1 MIKSN
6 LQKKKRI
13 EAIKKTL
20 MSLNDFRPG
29 TLTKQYV
36 RRNQKQYEYYQL
48 SYTHKM
54 KSRTRYIPTQS
65 VKTIKKEIR
74 TYKLFKKLFQQWID
88 LSIQASDDRMKATKK
103 KK

>member
-1 MIKSN
+1 MVKSN

-29 TLTKQYV
+29 VLTKQYV
-36 RRNQKQYEYYQL
+36 RRNHKQYEYYQL

-54 KSRTRYIPTQS
+54 KSRIRYIPTQS
-65 VKTIKKEIR
+65 VKIIQKEIR
-74 TYKLFKKLFQQWID
+74 VYKLFKKLVRQRID
-88 LSIQASDDRMKATKK
+88 LSIQFSDDRMKTTKK